1 MIHQFIPQYNE
12 TWLGAGEI
20 YPIPFLSK
28 VSTRLTCLLFESRME
43 IDATLDRLKK
53 AERDLRSKEKELK
66 NREKKI
72 KERERSL
79 EKQFKVV
86 VGVVGRQLYTIVSHS
101 SVRSSPIFMKCGQ
114 KHPLSIIVPTPKS
127 LIENDRK
134 RHHLHPKY
142 YKFLSF
148 RVPYTYLSY

>member
-1 MIHQFIPQYNE
+1 
-12 TWLGAGEI
+12 
-20 YPIPFLSK
+20 
-28 VSTRLTCLLFESRME
+28 ME

-86 VGVVGRQLYTIVSHS
+86 VGVVGR
-101 SVRSSPIFMKCGQ
+101 
-114 KHPLSIIVPTPKS
+114 
-127 LIENDRK
+127 
-134 RHHLHPKY
+134 
-142 YKFLSF
+142 
-148 RVPYTYLSY
+148 